1 VSRLLASAVAI
12 ALACCACAPAVD
24 PEALLNDLSST
35 DVEARLEAGQKV
47 DKIIASGD
55 YEVFLRG
62 LKSASLLN
70 RAQSIVLL
78 ARVDRPEARK
88 ALRQLLAVD
97 ARMMLPFNPIRM
109 RPASDSSDSR
119 ILVANLIQRQGGDPE
134 AIKVLL
140 QGAGETE
147 SVEVMTGTCFAIG
160 ALRDPAG
167 IGFLDRATQHA
178 DVAVVRAAVQALGQ
192 FKEPEAEASLE
203 RLVSHPNL
211 QVRTDLLTA
220 LGGRDDAAST
230 DLVKRMGQSDPAPD
244 LRVAAFQYLANA
256 KSDDIVPYFI
266 ERLKD
271 APPEA
276 RPVLT
281 NILAQRTKQSLGPRP
296 EAWEQWWAR
305 HGTGARPAR

>member
-1 VSRLLASAVAI
+1 MNRLLVGAVAI
-12 ALACCACAPAVD
+12 AALCCACAPAVD

-47 DKIIASGD
+47 DKMIAAGD

-78 ARVDRPEARK
+78 ARVDRPDARK

-109 RPASDSSDSR
+109 RPATETSDSR

-134 AIKVLL
+134 AIKVLIT
-140 QGAGETE
+140 GAVETQ
-147 SVEVMTGTCFAIG
+147 SAEVLTGTCFAIG

-167 IGFLDRATQHA
+167 IGFLDRATQNA
-178 DVAVVRAAVQALGQ
+178 DVGVVRAAVQALGQ
-192 FKEPEAEASLE
+192 FKEPEAEASLG
-203 RLVSHPNL
+203 RLLTHPIL

-256 KSDDIVPYFI
+256 KGDDIVRYFI
-266 ERLKD
+266 DRLKD

-276 RPVLT
+276 RPVLFG
-281 NILAQRTKQSLGPRP
+281 ILEQRTRQQLGSRP

-305 HGTGARPAR
+305 QSTGARPAR